1 MSIADGLDGLG
12 FAQHATPFEEEA
24 IDLDTSAVLDDGDL
38 ISQAAYRSPKANMT
52 RNRIRRGRLP
62 GTRERLFKTVAAGQK
77 FA

>member
-24 IDLDTSAVLDDGDL
+24 IDLDTLAELDDGDV
-38 ISQAAYRSPKANMT
+38 ISQAASRSPKANVT
-52 RNRIRRGRLP
+52 RNRVRGGRLP
-62 GTRERLFKTVAAGQK
+62 GTRERLFKTVAAGQI